1 MASPRAIPSE
11 EIEPWACR
19 VGSAIGAA
27 RLAYSLP
34 MIGRSAGS
42 TTIRAYS
49 TPPQSRPWRRNAYF
63 IQRKGVTEGFTEVF
77 TACLRMFGSG
87 DNQLR
92 SDRWT

>member
-11 EIEPWACR
+11 EIEPWPCR

-42 TTIRAYS
+42 TTIRA
-49 TPPQSRPWRRNAYF
+49 R
-63 IQRKGVTEGFTEVF
+63 
-77 TACLRMFGSG
+77 
-87 DNQLR
+87 
-92 SDRWT
+92 